1 MDLTGYR
8 HTIDTF
14 AVRHTLKIHG
24 DARREMKRGQI
35 AVSPEDFE
43 CIPDILAAP
52 DSVTGTGKS
61 RIGAE
66 TITYRKTIGD
76 MTVFYVEEV
85 RTGRRELAM
94 KTMFKR

>member
-1 MDLTGYR
+1 L
-8 HTIDTF
+8 
-14 AVRHTLKIHG
+14 
-24 DARREMKRGQI
+24 
-35 AVSPEDFE
+35 
-43 CIPDILAAP
+43 IPDILAAP

-66 TITYRKTIGD
+66 TITYQKEIGE
-76 MTVFYVEEV
+76 TLFYVEEI